1 MQGRKLSCLYG
12 DFIPR
17 VLLKCKKYAIIP
29 TYGGIIPRK
38 KEESTMESL
47 EILKE
52 MDWYTELMER
62 LMQVFTKLL
71 VKLGLK
77 LILPF

>member
-1 MQGRKLSCLYG
+1 
-12 DFIPR
+12 
-17 VLLKCKKYAIIP
+17 
-29 TYGGIIPRK
+29 
-38 KEESTMESL
+38 MESL
-47 EILKE
+47 EFLKE